1 MKGNDFYSCNR
12 KSFLCTG
19 GNEMNNVNPLK
30 PPCKQHRKDPC
41 FSLRHFNCLWT
52 NYVIPS
58 QVATADGLVQWPVS
72 IRGQGGLLLG
82 MDTSFLG
89 SLPAWVPSCLLLLLG
104 ANRANKVARFQA
116 GVKDAIRHRRCCNTT
131 TVTRGSGTHTHMQVV
146 TTETQTANGASH
158 LGQSLSKDWW

>member
-1 MKGNDFYSCNR
+1 
-12 KSFLCTG
+12 
-19 GNEMNNVNPLK
+19 MNNVNPLK
-30 PPCKQHRKDPC
+30 PPSKQHWKDPC
-41 FSLRHFNCLWT
+41 FSLRRFNWLWT

-82 MDTSFLG
+82 MDTPFLG

-116 GVKDAIRHRRCCNTT
+116 GVKDAIRHRRCCNTS
-131 TVTRGSGTHTHMQVV
+131 TVTRGSGTHTHTCRLSQQKHKQLMERHTWDNLWVKIDG
-146 TTETQTANGASH
+146 NGCLDRRKGWHLYSH
-158 LGQSLSKDWW
+158 CGWP